1 MAKPS
6 GKYSLALIVVLLIA
20 LVCVKFFKSC
30 TSPAPENESTVNA
43 THERTNIDER
53 TEWRYRSLVYTKH
66 AKCRMS
72 CRNISESE
80 VVEIQHNGTVNYQK
94 SDLKDKPCSSYA
106 VEGKTNDGQKV
117 RIVFGACQKITTVIT
132 CIDLGVEHVCDCK

>member
-6 GKYSLALIVVLLIA
+6 GKYSLALIIVLLIA
-20 LVCVKFFKSC
+20 LICVKFFKSC
-30 TSPAPENESTVNA
+30 NSPTTENESTANA

-66 AKCRMS
+66 AKCRMG

-117 RIVFGACQKITTVIT
+117 RIIFGACKKITTVIT